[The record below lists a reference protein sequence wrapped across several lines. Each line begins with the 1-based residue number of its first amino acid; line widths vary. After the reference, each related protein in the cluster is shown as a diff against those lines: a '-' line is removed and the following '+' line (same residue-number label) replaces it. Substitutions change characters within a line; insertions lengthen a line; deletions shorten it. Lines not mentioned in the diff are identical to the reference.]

1 MPRSRHRGDAAR
13 EHAEAIWRA
22 LMQARPAGLHMP
34 QLMRATE
41 LTRSQVQ
48 SGMAMMRD
56 IISKKRDIISKK
68 GWPPVIY
75 TRADGYQFTAD
86 PNELETYETA
96 RVHVLLTEVR
106 RLITGT
112 IAPHAALDPEDKRVR
127 HIVAQLNSV
136 ESTLDLIA

>member
-13 EHAEAIWRA
+13 KHAEAIFRA

-56 IISKKRDIISKK
+56 IITKK

-75 TRADGYQFTAD
+75 TRADGYAFSAD
-86 PNELETYETA
+86 PNELESYETA

>member
-13 EHAEAIWRA
+13 SHAEAIWRV
-22 LMQARPAGLHMP
+22 LMQARPAGLHTP
-34 QLMRATE
+34 QLTRATE
-41 LTRSQVQ
+41 LTGSQVQ
-48 SGMAMMRD
+48 SGMAVMRD
-56 IISKKRDIISKK
+56 LITKR
-68 GWPPVIY
+68 GWPTVIY

>member
-1 MPRSRHRGDAAR
+1 
-13 EHAEAIWRA
+13 
-22 LMQARPAGLHMP
+22 MQARPAGLHMP

-41 LTRSQVQ
+41 LTRGQVG
-48 SGMAMMRD
+48 SGLAMMRD
-56 IISKKRDIISKK
+56 TITKK

-86 PNELETYETA
+86 PDDLEAYETA

-112 IAPHAALDPEDKRVR
+112 IAPHAALDPDDKRLR

>member
-13 EHAEAIWRA
+13 EHAEAIWKA
-22 LMQARPAGLHMP
+22 LKQARPAGLHTP
-34 QLMRATE
+34 QLMRTTE

-56 IISKKRDIISKK
+56 ITTKK

-86 PNELETYETA
+86 PNELESYETA

-106 RLITGT
+106 RPITGT
-112 IAPHAALDPEDKRVR
+112 IAPHAALDPEDKRIR

-136 ESTLDLIA
+136 ESTLELIA

>member
-13 EHAEAIWRA
+13 DHAEAIWRT

-41 LTRSQVQ
+41 LTRSQVH

-56 IISKKRDIISKK
+56 IITKK

-86 PNELETYETA
+86 PNDLESYETA

-112 IAPHAALDPEDKRVR
+112 IAPHAAVDPEDKRVR

>member
-13 EHAEAIWRA
+13 DHAEAIWRV
-22 LMQARPAGLHMP
+22 LMQARPAGLHMH

-56 IISKKRDIISKK
+56 IITKK

-86 PNELETYETA
+86 PNELESYETA

-112 IAPHAALDPEDKRVR
+112 IAPHAALDPQDKRIR

-136 ESTLDLIA
+136 EPTLDLIA

>member
-13 EHAEAIWRA
+13 EHAEAIFRA

-48 SGMAMMRD
+48 AGMAMMRD
-56 IISKKRDIISKK
+56 VITTK

-86 PNELETYETA
+86 PNKQDELHLMQHCAGQQEG
-96 RVHVLLTEVR
+96 RFPWSRPRGHLTVAAGSVR
-106 RLITGT
+106 
-112 IAPHAALDPEDKRVR
+112 
-127 HIVAQLNSV
+127 
-136 ESTLDLIA
+136 

>member
-1 MPRSRHRGDAAR
+1 
-13 EHAEAIWRA
+13 
-22 LMQARPAGLHMP
+22 MQARPAGLHMP

-41 LTRSQVQ
+41 LTRSQVH

-56 IISKKRDIISKK
+56 TITKK

-86 PNELETYETA
+86 PNELEIYETA

-106 RLITGT
+106 RLITGA
-112 IAPHAALDPEDKRVR
+112 IAPHAALDPQDKRVR
-127 HIVAQLNSV
+127 HIIAQLNSV

>member
-1 MPRSRHRGDAAR
+1 MPRSQRRGDAAR
-13 EHAEAIWRA
+13 DHAEVIWRV

-41 LTRSQVQ
+41 LTRGQVG
-48 SGMAMMRD
+48 SGLAMMRD
-56 IISKKRDIISKK
+56 TITQK

-86 PNELETYETA
+86 PDDLEAYETA

-112 IAPHAALDPEDKRVR
+112 IAPHAALDPDDKRLR

>member
-1 MPRSRHRGDAAR
+1 MPRSRRRGDTAR
-13 EHAEAIWRA
+13 DHAEEIWKA
-22 LMQARPAGLHMP
+22 LRQARPAGLHMP

-41 LTRSQVQ
+41 LTHSQVR

-56 IISKKRDIISKK
+56 IITQK

-86 PNELETYETA
+86 PDELESYETA

-112 IAPHAALDPEDKRVR
+112 IAPHAALDPEDKRIR

>member
-1 MPRSRHRGDAAR
+1 MPRSRRRGDAAR
-13 EHAEAIWRA
+13 DHAEAIWRA

-34 QLMRATE
+34 QLTRATE
-41 LTRSQVQ
+41 LTRSQVC

-56 IISKKRDIISKK
+56 IITEK

-86 PNELETYETA
+86 PNELETYETT
-96 RVHVLLTEVR
+96 RVHTLLTEVR

-112 IAPHAALDPEDKRVR
+112 IAPHAALDPQDKRVR

>member
-1 MPRSRHRGDAAR
+1 MPRSQRRGDTAR
-13 EHAEAIWRA
+13 EHAEAIWRV

-41 LTRSQVQ
+41 LTRSQVG
-48 SGMAMMRD
+48 SGLAMMRD
-56 IISKKRDIISKK
+56 TITKK

-86 PNELETYETA
+86 PDDLEAYETA

-112 IAPHAALDPEDKRVR
+112 IAPHAALDPDDKRLR

>member
-1 MPRSRHRGDAAR
+1 MPRSRHRGDASR
-13 EHAEAIWRA
+13 EHAEAVWKA
-22 LMQARPAGLHMP
+22 LKQARPAGVHMP

-41 LTRSQVQ
+41 LTHSQVR
-48 SGMAMMRD
+48 SGLAMMRD
-56 IISKKRDIISKK
+56 IIMQK

-75 TRADGYQFTAD
+75 TRADGYQFTVD
-86 PNELETYETA
+86 PDELESYETA

-112 IAPHAALDPEDKRVR
+112 IAPHAAVAPEDKRIR

-136 ESTLDLIA
+136 ESTLDLIV

>member
-41 LTRSQVQ
+41 LTRSQVH

-56 IISKKRDIISKK
+56 TIPKK
-68 GWPPVIY
+68 GRPPVIY

-96 RVHVLLTEVR
+96 RVHVLLAEVR

-112 IAPHAALDPEDKRVR
+112 IAPRAALDPQDKRVR

-136 ESTLDLIA
+136 KSTLDLIA